1 MTNNIVKFPKQSEL
15 DKQFI
20 ELEKQREII
29 RDQIKLFNQMEQR
42 KNDSKDS
49 KL

>member
-15 DKQFI
+15 DKQFM
-20 ELEKQREII
+20 ELERQRETI
-29 RDQIKLFNQMEQR
+29 RDQNKLIKKMEQG

-49 KL
+49 